1 MIQHYENMA
10 ILILTLAGLFDM
22 NKILHYLHYSTF
34 TMSLSCRTNS
44 MFLCRPTP

>member
-10 ILILTLAGLFDM
+10 ILMLKLTGLFDM

-34 TMSLSCRTNS
+34 TTSLSYRTNS
-44 MFLCRPTP
+44 L